1 MENPFVSITDIKCS
15 TTFYIN
21 LNHIVQITF
30 DDKRGWIGMVYNN
43 GRYENYELSKEK
55 VKKYNDY
62 KSDYELTKFII
73 INKIKC

>member
-1 MENPFVSITDIKCS
+1 MENPFVSIYSIKS
-15 TTFYIN
+15 ATTFYIN

-30 DDKRGWIGMVYNN
+30 DDERGRIGMVYNN
-43 GRYENYELSKEK
+43 GRYENFELSKEK